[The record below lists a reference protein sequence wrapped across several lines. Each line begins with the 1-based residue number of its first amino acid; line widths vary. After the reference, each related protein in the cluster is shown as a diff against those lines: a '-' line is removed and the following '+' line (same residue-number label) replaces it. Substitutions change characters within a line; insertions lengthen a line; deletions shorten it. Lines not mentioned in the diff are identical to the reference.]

1 MLQQDLDP
9 PTHFEQDLDSPYV
22 LGAGSRPPKM
32 CSGQDLDPSAP
43 MPGALCGALLGTAP
57 LTPSCAGTP
66 PFTSFFSYNIPP
78 PPPPNKTGA
87 HHGSATPASL
97 CPLIRRCCA
106 WGPPTSPV
114 REWGPHSLGWGR
126 GSGPMTWPPQGS
138 PVVGQTPP
146 AVPRAGGQ
154 PMAKVTPS
162 PVPTYLGSP
171 LT

>member
-78 PPPPNKTGA
+78 PPPPPIKQEPTMA
-87 HHGSATPASL
+87 QPPLHHCA
-97 CPLIRRCCA
+97 PLFA
-106 WGPPTSPV
+106 AAAPGDPQLPLS
-114 REWGPHSLGWGR
+114 
-126 GSGPMTWPPQGS
+126 GSGGHIHWGGEE
-138 PVVGQTPP
+138 GQD
-146 AVPRAGGQ
+146 Q
-154 PMAKVTPS
+154 
-162 PVPTYLGSP
+162 
-171 LT
+171 